1 MNDEIIKDLLID
13 VEDDRR
19 SVDGAIKELEEA
31 RVWLDKMVLNYTKSV
46 ERVFQEY
53 EKRN

>member
-1 MNDEIIKDLLID
+1 MNEIIKDLLLD
-13 VEDDRR
+13 VEDDRKA
-19 SVDGAIKELEEA
+19 VDEAIKEIEEA

-53 EKRN
+53 EKDK